1 MDMTRTAQR
10 ALAALD
16 LTSLNEDDT
25 PSVISALC
33 ARAHTRF
40 GSVAAVC
47 VYPEHVALARE
58 YLQRG
63 GGDVRV
69 ATVVNFPDGA
79 PDPARAVGDLQPVI
93 LAI

>member
-1 MDMTRTAQR
+1 MTRTAQR

-40 GSVAAVC
+40 GSAAAVC

-63 GGDVRV
+63 GGVKCG
-69 ATVVNFPDGA
+69 VVHFEENGSA
-79 PDPARAVGDLQPVI
+79 SPAAVTCGLRRS
-93 LAI
+93 